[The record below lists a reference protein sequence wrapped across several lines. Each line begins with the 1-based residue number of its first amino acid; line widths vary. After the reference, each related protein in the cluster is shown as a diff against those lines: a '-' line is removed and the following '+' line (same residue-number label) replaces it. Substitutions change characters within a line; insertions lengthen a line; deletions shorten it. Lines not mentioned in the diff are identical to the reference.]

1 MCRGFPLSFVF
12 ELCLQKALQLLL
24 RPVPSLAPCEPSLPH
39 CCSRGREKSEGRGK
53 AFKLVP
59 EFSRILSSAVARCL
73 LVFTIQWEDKDY
85 TRKDLK
91 ESQAS
96 RTGRDFRDSD
106 SQNQNSPSGLSQSL
120 ND

>member
-1 MCRGFPLSFVF
+1 MSLLCRTV
-12 ELCLQKALQLLL
+12 A
-24 RPVPSLAPCEPSLPH
+24 
-39 CCSRGREKSEGRGK
+39 RGEERNQRGGK

-96 RTGRDFRDSD
+96 RTGRDFRNSD
-106 SQNQNSPSGLSQSL
+106 SQNQNSQSGLSQSL